1 MTNINQAKFKKATK
15 VFNSV
20 FNKYDI
26 MNDLMSLGIHRL
38 WKKRLIEW
46 MNPKKD
52 DHLIDMA
59 TGTGDIANA
68 FLSRIKNQGY
78 VSCVDPNKL
87 MIEQGRK
94 KLKHL
99 NNIQWHVSSAENLPF
114 KDNIFDIYSV
124 SFGVR
129 NFSDTQKALREAH
142 RVLKSG
148 GRFICLEFSKVENE
162 ILNKV
167 YKTYSKTIPF
177 IGKYIV
183 GDSEPY
189 DYLIKT
195 IDEFYDQES
204 FKKIILDNGFNNV
217 EYRNLSGGIV
227 AIHSAWK
234 I

>member
-1 MTNINQAKFKKATK
+1 MTNINQSKIKKATK

-20 FNKYDI
+20 FDKYDI

-59 TGTGDIANA
+59 AGTGDIANA

-94 KLKHL
+94 KLKNL

-114 KDNIFDIYSV
+114 KDNMFDIYSV